1 MFKAA
6 GESINHLLHFDIA
19 SELWSSS
26 SSSFGY
32 LEFLGLCL
40 VQ

>member
-19 SELWSSS
+19 SELYSS
-26 SSSFGY
+26 SSSFGF